1 MEAEFLN
8 VQTLLEL
15 SQPRS
20 RVPWFWY
27 GIFAITLLAMVGALG
42 SSQPAEVRETIDL
55 FSLVIILT
63 LMITTAMTTVNA
75 ARRHRTAQQA
85 VESVEELIQL
95 RRWQQAGLVLQGFLS
110 QPAPSQRLRAQA
122 LVYLASVLS
131 RHQRFEDAIAVQ
143 NYLLE
148 NELVDESSDYGLR
161 LLRAMSIL
169 REENLVDADRAISDL
184 RRRGSAGSSGGLAL
198 IEIYRDV
205 KTGHP
210 AEAIEIFEERLPV
223 MQRQLGHRVADAHGL
238 VARAYDMLGRESEA
252 AAAYERATLLA
263 PAAELQR
270 RYPEL
275 IKLTEKYQPAPAPAE
290 AA

>member
-1 MEAEFLN
+1 MNGEFLD

-15 SQPRS
+15 SQPRP
-20 RVPWFWY
+20 RVHWFWY
-27 GIFAITLLAMVGALG
+27 GLVAIMVLAMVGAMSAG
-42 SSQPAEVRETIDL
+42 EAPEIRETIDL
-55 FSLVIILT
+55 FSLVVILA
-63 LMITTAMTTVNA
+63 LMVTTAMTTVNT
-75 ARRHRTAQQA
+75 ARRHRAAHAA
-85 VESVEELIQL
+85 VESIEELIQL

-110 QPAPSQRLRAQA
+110 QPAPSPRLRAQA
-122 LVYLASVLS
+122 LVYLSSVLS

-148 NELVDESSDYGLR
+148 NELVDDSADYGLR

-169 REENLVDADRAISDL
+169 REDHLVDADRAISDL
-184 RRRGSAGSSGGLAL
+184 RRRSNGNSSAGLAL

-210 AEAIEIFEERLPV
+210 AEAIEIFEQRLPI

-238 VARAYDMLGRESEA
+238 VARAYDMLGREGEA

-275 IKLTEKYQPAPAPAE
+275 SKVTEKYHPAPAPAE

>member
-1 MEAEFLN
+1 MDGEFLD

-15 SQPRS
+15 SQPRP
-20 RVPWFWY
+20 RVHWFWY
-27 GIFAITLLAMVGALG
+27 GLVVISLLAMFGALG
-42 SSQPAEVRETIDL
+42 SGQATEVRQAIDL
-55 FSLVIILT
+55 FSVLIILA
-63 LMITTAMTTVNA
+63 LMGATAMTTVA
-75 ARRHRTAQQA
+75 TARRHRAAQAA
-85 VESVEELIQL
+85 VETIEELIQL

-110 QPAPSQRLRAQA
+110 QPAPSARLRAQA
-122 LVYLASVLS
+122 LIYLATVLS
-131 RHQRFEDAIAVQ
+131 RHQRFEDAITVQ

-148 NELVDESSDYGLR
+148 NELVDDSTDYGLR
-161 LLRAMSIL
+161 LSRAMSIL
-169 REENLVDADRAISDL
+169 REDHLVDADRAISDL
-184 RRRGSAGSSGGLAL
+184 RRRGSAGSSGSLAL

-210 AEAIEIFEERLPV
+210 AEAIEIFEQRLPL

-275 IKLTEKYQPAPAPAE
+275 AKLTEKYRPAAAPAE